1 MDFRNFK
8 VVQKDKIDEA
18 QDKIMDEVSKQN
30 GFEKYYILG
39 EINMLRTLID
49 ALKNDGLLYRKDLIE
64 FLKSTFTEYDWTQEI
79 VDAIAKKYE

>member
-18 QDKIMDEVSKQN
+18 QDKIMDDVSKQN
-30 GFEKYYILG
+30 GFEKYYVLG
-39 EINMLRTLID
+39 EINILRMLID

-64 FLKSTFTEYDWTQEI
+64 LLQSTFTEYDWTQEI
-79 VDAIAKKYE
+79 VDAIVKKYE

>member
-18 QDKIMDEVSKQN
+18 QDKIMDDVSKQN